1 MIHETPATE
10 AQSHAARHPVK
21 EKNAD
26 ETILTNSLTG
36 ILHKHDE
43 TDAAREEALRRK
55 YEISD

>member
-10 AQSHAARHPVK
+10 AQSPAARQPAK
-21 EKNAD
+21 EKNEN
-26 ETILTNSLTG
+26 ETILTKSLTG

>member
-21 EKNAD
+21 VKNAD

-36 ILHKHDE
+36 ILHKQDE
-43 TDAAREEALRRK
+43 ADAAREDALRK
-55 YEISD
+55 KFEIVD